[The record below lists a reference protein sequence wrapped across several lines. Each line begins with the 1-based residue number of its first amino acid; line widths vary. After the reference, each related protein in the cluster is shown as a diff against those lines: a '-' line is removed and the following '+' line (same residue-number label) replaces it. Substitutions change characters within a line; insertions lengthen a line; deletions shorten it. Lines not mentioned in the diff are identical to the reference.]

1 MGHRPSG
8 GGMNST
14 SIAAFVCIAI
24 GCANV
29 ATADDLTEQSSSQQ
43 TLRFT
48 AGGRTLDVR
57 TIQGSI
63 AVEAYDGRD
72 VEMLVKKSIRAQTQ
86 ADLLDGDR
94 EVTLDTSDDA
104 NVMRAIARY
113 PDQPA
118 CGEKSDHRHSWYDR
132 RYDVR
137 YDFTIRVPRDTRLEL
152 CTINEGDIIVQGA
165 RGDFLIRTINGR
177 ITMMDISGS
186 GQATT
191 INGPVIATFASAPR
205 APSVFKTI
213 NGNVILTLPEG
224 LAADL
229 RMKTFN
235 GGLYTDFDV
244 QALPSTTLV
253 KTERRDGMFIY
264 RAAGFTT
271 VRAGGGGPE
280 LTLETLNGDVRVL
293 KRTK

>member
-1 MGHRPSG
+1 
-8 GGMNST
+8 MNSN
-14 SIAAFVCIAI
+14 SIAACVCIAI

-29 ATADDLTEQSSSQQ
+29 AAAAELAEQSSSQR
-43 TLRFT
+43 TLRF
-48 AGGRTLDVR
+48 AANGRTLDVR

-72 VEMLVKKSIRAQTQ
+72 IEMLVKKSIRGETQ
-86 ADLLDGDR
+86 DDLRTGDS
-94 EVTLDTSDDA
+94 EVTLDTSDEA
-104 NVMRAIARY
+104 TALRVIARY

-118 CGEKSDHRHSWYDR
+118 CGEKSDHQHSWHER

-137 YDFTIRVPRDTRLEL
+137 YDFTIRVPRETRLEL
-152 CTINEGDIIVQGA
+152 CTINEGNIIVQGS

-177 ITMMDISGS
+177 ITMMDMGGS

-191 INGPVIATFASAPR
+191 INGPLIATFISAPR
-205 APSVFKTI
+205 APSLFKTI
-213 NGNVILTLPEG
+213 NGNVILTMPDG

-244 QALPSTTLV
+244 QSLPSAALV
-253 KTERRDGMFIY
+253 KSERRDGMFVY
-264 RAAGFTT
+264 RSPGFTT

-293 KRTK
+293 RRAK